1 MALIRSGLDVVKRV
15 AHVQDGTVN
24 EVLLATVAAG
34 LCELLHARWECDRRL
49 ALRAV
54 VAVSLHHEE
63 PGQARGNLDG
73 VMIVPL
79 PIREA
84 DVRPVICCLAI
95 ASSSGRSSGILPGS
109 DL

>member
-1 MALIRSGLDVVKRV
+1 MTLIRSGLDVTGV
-15 AHVQDGTVN
+15 AHVQGSTVN
-24 EVLLATVAAG
+24 EVATVGAG
-34 LCELLHARWECDRRL
+34 LRELRHARGECVEDL

-54 VAVSLHHEE
+54 VPVSLHHEE

-79 PIREA
+79 PISEA
-84 DVRPVICCLAI
+84 DVGLVTRCLAI
-95 ASSSGRSSGILPGS
+95 ASSSRRSSGLLPGS

>member
-1 MALIRSGLDVVKRV
+1 MTLIRSGLDVTGV
-15 AHVQDGTVN
+15 AHVQGGTVN
-24 EVLLATVAAG
+24 EVSTVGAG
-34 LCELLHARWECDRRL
+34 LRELRHARGECVEDL

-54 VAVSLHHEE
+54 VPVSLHHEE

-79 PIREA
+79 PISEA
-84 DVRPVICCLAI
+84 DVGLVTRCLAI
-95 ASSSGRSSGILPGS
+95 ASSSRRSSGLLPGS

>member
-1 MALIRSGLDVVKRV
+1 MALIRSGLDVTGV
-15 AHVQDGTVN
+15 AHVQGGTVN
-24 EVLLATVAAG
+24 EVLLATVGAG
-34 LCELLHARWECDRRL
+34 LRELRHARGECVEDL

-54 VAVSLHHEE
+54 VPVSLHHEE

-79 PIREA
+79 PISEA
-84 DVRPVICCLAI
+84 DVGLVTRCLAI
-95 ASSSGRSSGILPGS
+95 ASSSRRSSGLLPGS

>member
-1 MALIRSGLDVVKRV
+1 MALIRSGLDVTGV
-15 AHVQDGTVN
+15 AHVQGGTVN
-24 EVLLATVAAG
+24 EVATVGAG
-34 LCELLHARWECDRRL
+34 LRELRHARGECVEDL

-54 VAVSLHHEE
+54 VPVSLHHEE

-79 PIREA
+79 PISEA
-84 DVRPVICCLAI
+84 DVGLVTRCLAI
-95 ASSSGRSSGILPGS
+95 ASSSRRSSGLLPSS